1 MKPSSEQR
9 EPQRHPGWRLRLL
22 ALLALLLWPGLALMA
37 QEQGQGQEQ
46 EPKQEQAH
54 ELEPVSIQLKWR
66 HQFQFAGYYAALE
79 KGFYA
84 DEGLQVRLLE
94 RDPEHNAADSVIRGE
109 AQYGT
114 SNIGLLL
121 ARQQG
126 KPVVLLAQIF
136 QHSPLVLLSL
146 QESGIQTPFDLRGKR
161 IMFEAQG
168 FEDASLRA
176 MLHATLGSLDVFTPL
191 PISFRNDALLDQGV
205 DAMAAYLTDQP
216 FWYEQRGI
224 PIKVI
229 DPRDYGI
236 DHYGDNLFTT
246 EAEIR
251 QHPQRAEKLRRAS
264 LKGWR
269 YALQHPEEIIDLILA
284 KYNSQGLSRAQLQ
297 NEAKQTARM
306 ILPEHVELGH
316 YEISRFEKIAQSYAQ
331 IGLSPRIDIDP
342 AMFYRHYQDS
352 AWLNEED
359 RAYLAQL
366 PPLRIPLRD
375 DQPPISFIEDGKPKG
390 YSVDLI
396 QQLARMLGLRIQ
408 WVQGLDYAQALDALQ
423 QGQLDLL
430 SDYTH
435 IERRRFIL
443 PSQTTLSSAM
453 VAVGRA
459 NSPAVSDMN
468 DLKGKRLAVVK
479 GFLQTHLL
487 GEQQPHL
494 NLIEVN
500 DIEAGY
506 RALRAGQAD
515 YYIDNAI
522 HAGFALRANLV
533 TDLKIVGALP
543 SSQMGSLKF
552 SIGVSTRLPRL
563 HRLLNQALEQLD
575 SETRLALRDK
585 WMLDSHQ
592 QALQLTSKERLWLA
606 NHPVIRLASDSDW
619 LPFEALD
626 ERDRHIGIA
635 ADFMR
640 LLEQR
645 LGVQFVSSPR
655 HPWHEITQ
663 MLQRRQLDLFSA
675 AMATEQRRAYAH
687 FTLPYLSTP
696 TVIITREDM
705 DYVDGLIGLQG
716 LKVAVEQGYAT
727 HDLLRDH
734 RELQLQPHADTHS
747 ALMAVLEGRAHAYV
761 ANLAAASF
769 ALRRQGIT
777 NLKVSGQIPY
787 RFELALGVRQDWPE
801 LVPILQKAL
810 DSISEEERNAI
821 LKRWITLEV
830 EPPLRM
836 RYLFYLLAGIGLLVG
851 LILYWNHALRV
862 KVRQRTAQLQRE
874 LAERQMAEEQVFHQ
888 AHYDALTDL
897 PNRFLSLDRLEHML
911 SEARRDAS
919 KVAVLFLDL
928 DDFKKINDS
937 LGHHLGDRVLVE
949 CARRLRQTVRSGDS
963 VGRLGGDEFIILL
976 GRINDDDHTSAI
988 SESLLNSLREAFV
1001 LDEREFVLTT
1011 CIGIALYPQDGEGPA
1026 ALLRNAETAMYHAK
1040 QQGHNS
1046 YAYFTEEMNLGV
1058 ARRLQLEEQMHGA
1071 LPRGEFCVNYQA
1083 QIDVASRQL
1092 VGFEA
1097 LLRWHNPQLG
1107 DVFPDEFIPIAEQT
1121 GLILPIGEF
1130 VLNQALLDLKQL
1142 QTRSGRPLSMAINL
1156 SPRQFR
1162 DPLLL
1167 DKIEQAIAT
1176 AGVRRE
1182 QVELEITEGVLM
1194 SGHKQVGQALEALSR
1209 SGVRIAMDDF
1219 GTGYSSLSYL
1229 RRYPFH
1235 TLKIDREFVFDMI
1248 EDEADRELV
1257 NATIAMAQALGL
1269 KVVGEGVET
1278 EQHLALLAQQGCDYA
1293 QGYLFG
1299 KPAPLEK
1306 LII

>member
-1 MKPSSEQR
+1 MKPYAAYRQLRGVQWLLWQS
-9 EPQRHPGWRLRLL
+9 LRLIGL
-22 ALLALLLWPGLALMA
+22 ALLSLTLWPGLVLAEGLA
-37 QEQGQGQEQ
+37 RG
-46 EPKQEQAH
+46 
-54 ELEPVSIQLKWR
+54 LEPVSIQLKWR

-84 DEGLQVRLLE
+84 EEGLQVRLLE
-94 RDPEHNAADSVIRGE
+94 RHPEYNAADSVTRGE
-109 AQYGT
+109 AEYGT

-136 QHSPLVLLSL
+136 QHSPLVLLTL

-161 IMFEAQG
+161 VMFEAQG
-168 FEDASLRA
+168 FEDAPLQV
-176 MLHATLGSLDVFTPL
+176 MLHSTLGSLDAFTQL
-191 PISFRNDALLDQGV
+191 PTNFRNDALLDQGV

-216 FWYEQRGI
+216 FWYAQRDI
-224 PIKVI
+224 PIRI
-229 DPRDYGI
+229 LDPRDYGI

-251 QHPQRAEKLRRAS
+251 NHPQRVAKVRRAS
-264 LKGWR
+264 LRGWR
-269 YALQHPEEIIDLILA
+269 YALQHPKEIIDLILA
-284 KYNSQGLSRAQLQ
+284 KYNSQGLTRPQLQ
-297 NEAKQTARM
+297 NEARQTARM
-306 ILPEHVELGH
+306 ILPEHVQLGH
-316 YEISRFEKIAQSYAQ
+316 YEPSRFIKIAQSYAQ
-331 IGLSPRIDIDP
+331 AGLTPRLDIDP
-342 AMFYRHYQDS
+342 AMFYTHYLND
-352 AWLNEED
+352 AWLSAGD
-359 RAYLAQL
+359 RAYLAGL
-366 PPLRIPLRD
+366 PPLRIPLRH
-375 DQPPISFIEDGKPKG
+375 DQPPISFIENSRPRG
-390 YSVDLI
+390 YSVDLM
-396 QQLARMLGLRIQ
+396 QHLAQMLGLKVQ
-408 WVQGLDYAQALDALQ
+408 WVQGLGYAQALHALQ
-423 QGQLDLL
+423 QDELDLI

-435 IERRRFIL
+435 VEQRDFVL
-443 PSQTTLSSAM
+443 PTQPTLSSAF

-459 NSPAVSDMN
+459 DSPAVTGLD

-479 GFLQTHLL
+479 GFRQTHLL
-487 GEQQPHL
+487 QSQYPDL
-494 NLIEVN
+494 QLLQLA

-522 HAGFALRANLV
+522 HAGYFLRANLI
-533 TDLKIVGALP
+533 TDLKIAGALP
-543 SSQMGSLKF
+543 SEQLQDLQFSL
-552 SIGVSTRLPRL
+552 GVSSRLPRL
-563 HRLLNQALEQLD
+563 HLLLNRALDQLD
-575 SETRLALRDK
+575 NETRLALREK

-592 QALQLTSKERLWLA
+592 RELQLTAKERLWLA
-606 NHPVIRLASDSDW
+606 NHPVIRLASDADW
-619 LPFEALD
+619 LPFEAID
-626 ERDRHIGIA
+626 AKGRHIGIA

-645 LGVQFVSSPR
+645 LGVRFISSPKR
-655 HPWHEITQ
+655 PWEQITRL
-663 MLQRRQLDLFSA
+663 LQQRQLDLFSA
-675 AMATEQRRAYAH
+675 AMATEPRRAYAR
-687 FTLPYLSTP
+687 FTQPYISTP
-696 TVIITREDM
+696 TVIITREGSG
-705 DYVDGLIGLQG
+705 YIDGLIGLRG
-716 LKVAVEQGYAT
+716 LRVAVERGYAT

-747 ALMAVLEGRAHAYV
+747 ALMAVLEGRADAYV
-761 ANLAAASF
+761 ANLAAASH
-769 ALRRQGIT
+769 ALRRHGIT
-777 NLKVSGQIPY
+777 NLKVSGQLPY
-787 RFELALGVRQDWPE
+787 RFELALGVRSDWPE
-801 LVPILQKAL
+801 LVPILQKGL

-821 LKRWITLEV
+821 LKRWISLQA
-830 EPPLRM
+830 EPPLDM
-836 RYLFYLLAGIGLLVG
+836 RLALYLLAGIGLLIG

-862 KVRQRTAQLQRE
+862 KVRQRTAQLQQE
-874 LAERQMAEEQVFHQ
+874 LAERQVAEEQVFHQ

-897 PNRFLSLDRLEHML
+897 PNRFLSLDRLQHML
-911 SEARRDAS
+911 SEAQREAA

-949 CARRLRQTVRSGDS
+949 SAQRLRQAVRRGDS

-976 GRINDDDHTSAI
+976 GRIIDDDHVSVI
-988 SESLLNSLREAFV
+988 SEGILASLRESFL

-1011 CIGIALYPQDGEGPA
+1011 CIGIALYPQDGDVPLE
-1026 ALLRNAETAMYHAK
+1026 LLRNAETAMYHAK

-1046 YAYFTEEMNLGV
+1046 YAYYTEEMNRGV

-1083 QIDVASRQL
+1083 QIDVVSRQV

-1097 LLRWHNPQLG
+1097 LLRWHNPLLG

-1130 VLNQALLDLKQL
+1130 VLNQALLDLKQM
-1142 QTRSGRPLSMAINL
+1142 QIAADHPLGMAINL

-1176 AGVRRE
+1176 AGVNRE

-1299 KPAPLEK
+1299 KPAPLK
-1306 LII
+1306 DVQL